1 MKSKIRFIA
10 FYGKEN
16 ENLAKII
23 TQVNGVILTLQ
34 KRYFLDVLDHL
45 YCVSHTSA
53 FYHIY
58 SSRGRKTHNGTI
70 QILRNID
77 FYPFEPH
84 QPSL

>member
-1 MKSKIRFIA
+1 MVKKMKILPRLLHKL
-10 FYGKEN
+10 Y
-16 ENLAKII
+16 
-23 TQVNGVILTLQ
+23 VNGVILTLQ

-58 SSRGRKTHNGTI
+58 SSRGRKTHNGNI